1 VHRFLREICRYFA
14 DLGRS
19 TIEAWDR
26 FFFAPANPTTLG
38 LLRIIFGALLF
49 WDMAVLGL
57 DLRDYLGSDGWI
69 GPAAVRQYLNESV
82 PGAWS
87 FWLYIPDAW
96 LPVAWV
102 GCLVVVALFTIGFA
116 SRWTAVLAWLV
127 SLSTVRRAPV
137 ALFGF
142 DYMIATW
149 TFYLAAFGA
158 SGQSLSLDRYRA
170 VRRATRSSRSL
181 DDRVTAPPST
191 VSANLSLRM
200 IQLHLCLIY
209 GSAGLSKLMAPEW
222 WDGTAVEMILITPE
236 FRRFNLVWLAAY
248 PSLLNLA
255 THGSLFLEATYPV
268 FIWVRKLR
276 PLIIASMI
284 LLHLGIDLI
293 LGLTEF
299 GLTMIAANFAFI
311 NGAWLRD
318 LARGPRQ
325 FSLSE
330 SHSLRNGSTS
340 PRKKVRTDTR
350 KRGIVRT
357 EVD

>member
-1 VHRFLREICRYFA
+1 MHRFLREICRYFA

-127 SLSTVRRAPV
+127 SLSTVRRAYGR
-137 ALFGF
+137 AWLLFQPRQKRRH
-142 DYMIATW
+142 
-149 TFYLAAFGA
+149 LRRL
-158 SGQSLSLDRYRA
+158 LSL
-170 VRRATRSSRSL
+170 
-181 DDRVTAPPST
+181 PS
-191 VSANLSLRM
+191 
-200 IQLHLCLIY
+200 
-209 GSAGLSKLMAPEW
+209 
-222 WDGTAVEMILITPE
+222 
-236 FRRFNLVWLAAY
+236 
-248 PSLLNLA
+248 
-255 THGSLFLEATYPV
+255 
-268 FIWVRKLR
+268 
-276 PLIIASMI
+276 
-284 LLHLGIDLI
+284 
-293 LGLTEF
+293 
-299 GLTMIAANFAFI
+299 
-311 NGAWLRD
+311 
-318 LARGPRQ
+318 
-325 FSLSE
+325 
-330 SHSLRNGSTS
+330 
-340 PRKKVRTDTR
+340 
-350 KRGIVRT
+350 
-357 EVD
+357 

>member
-1 VHRFLREICRYFA
+1 
-14 DLGRS
+14 
-19 TIEAWDR
+19 
-26 FFFAPANPTTLG
+26 
-38 LLRIIFGALLF
+38 
-49 WDMAVLGL
+49 
-57 DLRDYLGSDGWI
+57 
-69 GPAAVRQYLNESV
+69 
-82 PGAWS
+82 
-87 FWLYIPDAW
+87 
-96 LPVAWV
+96 
-102 GCLVVVALFTIGFA
+102 VVVALFTIGFA

-158 SGQSLSLDRYRA
+158 SGQSLSLDRYRT

-311 NGAWLRD
+311 NGAWLQD

-340 PRKKVRTDTR
+340 PRKKERTETR
-350 KRGIVRT
+350 NRGIVKT
-357 EVD
+357 EVG